1 MNKTTIKIFLSSIIY
16 VFLSNLDIL
25 ITEAIKLIKKL
36 LIFLL
41 IISLLPITNLQAI
54 ENDITPNAS
63 GAILIDADS
72 KQILYDKNAD
82 KKLFPASTTKIM
94 TMIIMFEAI
103 NNKKISFDDQVTTS
117 KYAASMGGSQVYLE
131 EGENMSLEDM
141 FKSIAIASANDAS
154 VAVSEYIAGSTNKF
168 VEMMNQKA
176 KELNLKNTHFENVTG
191 LHDNNHYTCPY
202 DLAMMASYLIKIGGN
217 KLLSVTS
224 LYDSYIR
231 EDTKQSFWLVNT
243 NKLLKLY
250 DGVDGLKTGY
260 TKEAGYC
267 LVTTAKRDGQRLVGV
282 VMKESEPKK
291 RNEEMCNLLDYGF
304 NNYKRE
310 IIYKKDSIIEK
321 HVVDKMDNLTI
332 NVVCKEDIAYIKAKA
347 NDQKYTTKIVYKDN
361 LLPVKKGDIV
371 ATLTVLCDDK
381 EITSYNLYSDNDVEK
396 ATYFSKLIKTFK
408 LLF

>member
-1 MNKTTIKIFLSSIIY
+1 M
-16 VFLSNLDIL
+16 
-25 ITEAIKLIKKL
+25 IKKI

-103 NNKKISFDDQVTTS
+103 NNNKISFEDQVTTS

-131 EGENMSLEDM
+131 EGESMSLEDM

-202 DLAMMASYLIKIGGN
+202 DLAMMASYLIKIGGD

-282 VMKESEPKK
+282 VMKESEPKT

-310 IIYKKDSIIEK
+310 IIYKKDSVIEK

-371 ATLTVLCDDK
+371 ATLTVLCDGK

>member
-1 MNKTTIKIFLSSIIY
+1 M
-16 VFLSNLDIL
+16 
-25 ITEAIKLIKKL
+25 IKKI

-117 KYAASMGGSQVYLE
+117 KYATSMGGSQVYLE
-131 EGENMSLEDM
+131 EGESMSLEDM

-202 DLAMMASYLIKIGGN
+202 DLAMMASYLIKIGGD

-267 LVTTAKRDGQRLVGV
+267 LVTTAKRDGQRLVSV
-282 VMKESEPKK
+282 VMKESEPKT

-310 IIYKKDSIIEK
+310 IIYKKDSVIEK

-371 ATLTVLCDDK
+371 ATLTVLCGGK

>member
-1 MNKTTIKIFLSSIIY
+1 M
-16 VFLSNLDIL
+16 
-25 ITEAIKLIKKL
+25 IKKL

-103 NNKKISFDDQVTTS
+103 NNNKISFDDQVTTS

-131 EGENMSLEDM
+131 EGESMSLEDM

-202 DLAMMASYLIKIGGN
+202 DLAMMASYLIKIGGD

-282 VMKESEPKK
+282 VMKESEPKT

-310 IIYKKDSIIEK
+310 IIYKKDSVIEK

-361 LLPVKKGDIV
+361 LLPVKKGDMV
-371 ATLTVLCDDK
+371 ATLTVLCDGK

>member
-1 MNKTTIKIFLSSIIY
+1 M
-16 VFLSNLDIL
+16 
-25 ITEAIKLIKKL
+25 IKKI

-131 EGENMSLEDM
+131 EGESMSLEDM

-202 DLAMMASYLIKIGGN
+202 DLAMMASYLIKIGGD

-224 LYDSYIR
+224 LFDSYIR
-231 EDTKQSFWLVNT
+231 EDTKQSFWLVNK

-282 VMKESEPKK
+282 VMKESEPKT

-310 IIYKKDSIIEK
+310 IIYKKDSVIEK

-371 ATLTVLCDDK
+371 ATLTVLCGGK

>member
-1 MNKTTIKIFLSSIIY
+1 M
-16 VFLSNLDIL
+16 
-25 ITEAIKLIKKL
+25 IKKI

-103 NNKKISFDDQVTTS
+103 NNKKISFEDQVTTS

-202 DLAMMASYLIKIGGN
+202 DLAMMASYLIKIGGD

-282 VMKESEPKK
+282 VMKESEPKT

-310 IIYKKDSIIEK
+310 IIYKKDSVIEK
-321 HVVDKMDNLTI
+321 HVVDKMNNLTI

-371 ATLTVLCDDK
+371 ATLTVLCDGK

>member
-1 MNKTTIKIFLSSIIY
+1 M
-16 VFLSNLDIL
+16 
-25 ITEAIKLIKKL
+25 IKKL

-291 RNEEMCNLLDYGF
+291 RNEEMCDLLDYGF

>member
-1 MNKTTIKIFLSSIIY
+1 M
-16 VFLSNLDIL
+16 
-25 ITEAIKLIKKL
+25 IKKL

-141 FKSIAIASANDAS
+141 FKSIAIASATDAS

-217 KLLSVTS
+217 KLLSITS

-250 DGVDGLKTGY
+250 NGVDGLKTGY

-381 EITSYNLYSDNDVEK
+381 EITNYNLYSDNDVEK

>member
-1 MNKTTIKIFLSSIIY
+1 M
-16 VFLSNLDIL
+16 
-25 ITEAIKLIKKL
+25 IKKI

>member
-1 MNKTTIKIFLSSIIY
+1 M
-16 VFLSNLDIL
+16 
-25 ITEAIKLIKKL
+25 IKKL

-131 EGENMSLEDM
+131 EGESMSLEDM

-202 DLAMMASYLIKIGGN
+202 DLAMMASYLIKIGGD

-282 VMKESEPKK
+282 VMKESEPKT

-310 IIYKKDSIIEK
+310 IIYKKDSVIEK

-361 LLPVKKGDIV
+361 LLPVKKGDMV
-371 ATLTVLCDDK
+371 ATLTVLCDGK

>member
-1 MNKTTIKIFLSSIIY
+1 MKKI
-16 VFLSNLDIL
+16 
-25 ITEAIKLIKKL
+25 

-103 NNKKISFDDQVTTS
+103 NNKKISFEDQVTTS

-131 EGENMSLEDM
+131 EGESMSLEDM

-202 DLAMMASYLIKIGGN
+202 DLAMMASYLIKIGGD

-282 VMKESEPKK
+282 VMKESEPKT

-310 IIYKKDSIIEK
+310 IIYKKDSVIEK

-371 ATLTVLCDDK
+371 ATLTVLCGGK

>member
-1 MNKTTIKIFLSSIIY
+1 M
-16 VFLSNLDIL
+16 
-25 ITEAIKLIKKL
+25 IKKL

-103 NNKKISFDDQVTTS
+103 NNNKISFDDQVTTS
-117 KYAASMGGSQVYLE
+117 KYATSMGGSQVYLE
-131 EGENMSLEDM
+131 EGESMSLEDM

-202 DLAMMASYLIKIGGN
+202 DLAMMASYLIKIGGD

-282 VMKESEPKK
+282 VMKESEPKT

-310 IIYKKDSIIEK
+310 IIYKKDSVIEK

-371 ATLTVLCDDK
+371 ATLTVLCDGK

>member
-1 MNKTTIKIFLSSIIY
+1 M
-16 VFLSNLDIL
+16 
-25 ITEAIKLIKKL
+25 IKKI

-131 EGENMSLEDM
+131 EGESMSLEDM

-202 DLAMMASYLIKIGGN
+202 DLAMMASYLIKIGGD

-282 VMKESEPKK
+282 VMKESEPKT

-310 IIYKKDSIIEK
+310 IIYKKDSVIEK

-332 NVVCKEDIAYIKAKA
+332 NVVCKEDIAYIKAKT

-371 ATLTVLCDDK
+371 ATLTVLCDGK

>member
-1 MNKTTIKIFLSSIIY
+1 M
-16 VFLSNLDIL
+16 
-25 ITEAIKLIKKL
+25 IKKL

-103 NNKKISFDDQVTTS
+103 NNKKISFEDQVTTS

-131 EGENMSLEDM
+131 EGESMSLEDM

-202 DLAMMASYLIKIGGN
+202 DLAMMASYLIKIGGD

-282 VMKESEPKK
+282 VMKESEPKT

-310 IIYKKDSIIEK
+310 IIYKKELNK
-321 HVVDKMDNLTI
+321 NH
-332 NVVCKEDIAYIKAKA
+332 A
-347 NDQKYTTKIVYKDN
+347 
-361 LLPVKKGDIV
+361 
-371 ATLTVLCDDK
+371 
-381 EITSYNLYSDNDVEK
+381 
-396 ATYFSKLIKTFK
+396 
-408 LLF
+408 

>member
-1 MNKTTIKIFLSSIIY
+1 M
-16 VFLSNLDIL
+16 
-25 ITEAIKLIKKL
+25 IKKL

-131 EGENMSLEDM
+131 EGESMSLEDM

-202 DLAMMASYLIKIGGN
+202 DLAMMASYLIKIGGD

-250 DGVDGLKTGY
+250 EGVDGLKTGY

-282 VMKESEPKK
+282 VMKESEPKT

-310 IIYKKDSIIEK
+310 IIYKKDSVIEK

-371 ATLTVLCDDK
+371 ATLTVLCDGK

>member
-1 MNKTTIKIFLSSIIY
+1 M
-16 VFLSNLDIL
+16 
-25 ITEAIKLIKKL
+25 IKKI

-103 NNKKISFDDQVTTS
+103 NNKKISFEDQVTTS

-131 EGENMSLEDM
+131 EGESMSLEDM

-202 DLAMMASYLIKIGGN
+202 DLAMMASYLIKIGGD

-282 VMKESEPKK
+282 VMKESEPKT

-310 IIYKKDSIIEK
+310 IIYKKDSVIEK

-347 NDQKYTTKIVYKDN
+347 NDQKYTTKIVYKNN

-371 ATLTVLCDDK
+371 ATLTVLCDGK

>member
-1 MNKTTIKIFLSSIIY
+1 M
-16 VFLSNLDIL
+16 
-25 ITEAIKLIKKL
+25 IKKL

-103 NNKKISFDDQVTTS
+103 NNKKISFEDQVTTS

-131 EGENMSLEDM
+131 EGESMSLEDM

-202 DLAMMASYLIKIGGN
+202 DLAMMASYLIKIGGD

-282 VMKESEPKK
+282 VMKESEPKT

-310 IIYKKDSIIEK
+310 IIYKKDSVIEK

-371 ATLTVLCDDK
+371 ATLTVLCDGK

>member
-1 MNKTTIKIFLSSIIY
+1 
-16 VFLSNLDIL
+16 
-25 ITEAIKLIKKL
+25 LIKKL

-217 KLLSVTS
+217 KLLSITS

-250 DGVDGLKTGY
+250 NGVDGLKTGY

-381 EITSYNLYSDNDVEK
+381 EITNYNLYSDNDVEK

>member
-1 MNKTTIKIFLSSIIY
+1 M
-16 VFLSNLDIL
+16 
-25 ITEAIKLIKKL
+25 IKKL

-131 EGENMSLEDM
+131 EGESMSLEDM

-202 DLAMMASYLIKIGGN
+202 DLAMMASYLIKIGGD

-282 VMKESEPKK
+282 VMKESEPKT

-310 IIYKKDSIIEK
+310 IIYKKDSVIEK

-371 ATLTVLCDDK
+371 ATLTVLCDGK

>member
-1 MNKTTIKIFLSSIIY
+1 M
-16 VFLSNLDIL
+16 
-25 ITEAIKLIKKL
+25 IKKL

-291 RNEEMCNLLDYGF
+291 RNEEMCNLLDHGF

>member
-1 MNKTTIKIFLSSIIY
+1 M
-16 VFLSNLDIL
+16 
-25 ITEAIKLIKKL
+25 IKKL

-291 RNEEMCNLLDYGF
+291 RNEEMCNLLDYGL